1 MRIANIHPGKG
12 SRKRKKLLGRGPGS
26 GHGKTSGKGFKGQKS
41 RSGATRRPGFEGGQ
55 MPLMKRLPKRGFTS
69 RNKKTYTLVNISSLN
84 IFDENQAVTPELLK
98 EKNIVKDLR
107 SDIKIL
113 GDGELKKPLTVSAH
127 RFSKSAEEK
136 IKKTGGKVSL
146 IAKK

>member
-69 RNKKTYTLVNISSLN
+69 RNKKTYTLVNVSSLN
-84 IFDENQAVTPELLK
+84 IFDENQTVTPELLK